1 MFKSLAV
8 SSTALLAVSNPA
20 LAQTL
25 PDTDNEVVIV
35 TGTRFESE
43 AERLPAEVSVITRDE
58 LDLQAVETLPDA
70 LTGLP
75 GVSVVQNGPAG
86 ALTSVFIRGA
96 NSKHTLALY
105 DGIRLNDPASANG
118 IFNFGSELVGDAGR
132 IEVVRG
138 PLSSLYGSD
147 AIGGV
152 INILPR
158 IGGQGAFEPFASL
171 SFGEFSTLRGLAGA
185 AGTAGDLSYGLSA
198 EALTTDGYD
207 VIPDRMTTATGDPDG
222 AEFAAFTAN
231 AEYALSGGFTL
242 EALLRVREA
251 ETEFDGFSGGTS
263 GFQRADDPDLK
274 TTDDYT
280 VWRTGLA
287 WAAAGERLTSRLRG
301 GQVLTGI
308 DSYNNGAIT
317 DRYEGER
324 SFAEWL
330 TTWTPFVSGPV
341 RDATLSGGVEFAS
354 VEIETDT
361 AFNAPLS
368 AEEDHLAG
376 FLVGQAGLGPRLDV
390 TASARIDDYEG
401 FDTAT
406 TVNIGAVLGLAEINT
421 RLNASIGT
429 AFKAPTLFERFASSP
444 FVTPN
449 PDLQPEES
457 TSWEVGFDTALP
469 AFGQATGVEFG
480 AAWFDSQIDDLVEN
494 VFDFTTFTGQN
505 RNVGKAEISGYEAY
519 AGISPFEGVQAR
531 LSYTYTDAVNA
542 DTGARLLRRAPH
554 QWSASARWTPNELA
568 SLALDWVYVGERRDV
583 TYDDDGFFVG
593 SGNLIEAYQLVN
605 LSGELRLRE
614 NLQLFGKVANLFDET
629 YEQPAAFAGAPRA
642 VTLGLRLTR

>member
-1 MFKSLAV
+1 MLKSLAV
-8 SSTALLAVSNPA
+8 SSTALLAASGA
-20 LAQTL
+20 AIAETL
-25 PDTDNEVVIV
+25 PDTDDVVQV

-43 AERLPAEVSVITRDE
+43 AGRLPVQVSVITRDA

-70 LTGLP
+70 LSGLP

-86 ALTSVFIRGA
+86 SLTSVFIRGA

-118 IFNFGSELVGDAGR
+118 IFNFGSELVGDAQR
-132 IEVVRG
+132 IELVRG

-158 IGGQGAFEPFASL
+158 IGGESAFEPFASV
-171 SFGEFSTLRGLAGA
+171 SAGEFSTLRALAGA
-185 AGTAGDLSYGLSA
+185 AGTAGAFSYAVTG
-198 EALTTDGYD
+198 EGLTTDGYD
-207 VIPDRMTTATGDPDG
+207 VVPDRMATATGDPDG
-222 AEFAAFTAN
+222 AEFAAFTVNGAYELSAN
-231 AEYALSGGFTL
+231 WTL

-251 ETEFDGFSGGTS
+251 ETEFDTFSGGTT
-263 GFQRADDPDLK
+263 GFQRADDKDLK

-287 WAAAGERLTSRLRG
+287 WASNAGTRKTRLRL

-308 DSYNNGAIT
+308 DSLDNAALT
-317 DRYEGER
+317 DTYEGER

-330 TTWTPFVSGPV
+330 TSWTPSLSGPL
-341 RDATLSGGVEFAS
+341 RDATLSGGIEFEA

-368 AEEDHLAG
+368 AEEDHVAG
-376 FLVGQAGLGPRLDV
+376 FLVGQAGFGPRLDV

-406 TVNIGAVLGLAEINT
+406 TANLGAVVHVPEIAT
-421 RLNASIGT
+421 RFTASVGT
-429 AFKAPTLFERFASSP
+429 AFKAPTLFERFAASP

-457 TSWEVGFDTALP
+457 TSWEIGFDTALE
-469 AFGQATGVEFG
+469 AFGQARGVRFG
-480 AAWFDSQIDDLVEN
+480 AAWFDSEIEDLIEN

-505 RNVGKAEISGYEAY
+505 RNVGRAEISGYEAY
-519 AGISPFEGVQAR
+519 AGIAPADGFEAR

-542 DTGARLLRRAPH
+542 NTGARLLRRAPH
-554 QWSASARWTPNELA
+554 QWTASARWTPNELA
-568 SLALDWVYVGERRDV
+568 SLALDWVHVGERRDV
-583 TYDDDGFFVG
+583 TYDDAGFFVG
-593 SGNLIEAYQLVN
+593 SGNLIEAYALVN

-614 NLQLFGKVANLFDET
+614 DLELFGAVSNLLDET

-642 VTLGLRLTR
+642 VTIGLRLTR